1 MGSLGKAGAV
11 HGLHTREA
19 ESKAGELTQGCGC
32 GTEGVELGAM
42 PQDPNL

>member
-1 MGSLGKAGAV
+1 MGSVGKAGAV

-19 ESKAGELTQGCGC
+19 ESKAGVLTQGCGC